1 MSKLIMIFVVAG
13 MAANAAAGEPTDNR
27 ELSAPAATG
36 PTAQSATAPDGD
48 LTAQERQAR
57 IEAALAQARL
67 ELVLSRK
74 AWRAERLAEAA
85 EKAQRVLDLLS
96 DLPAEMDVSIYE
108 LQAEGV
114 LAKVAHAG
122 VEIIEPRTSAQ
133 PTREQRVLEE
143 DYRDSEVQ
151 ALLEAQ
157 ETRII
162 PRDLITYPKDWS
174 EITKRREQYS
184 GGMVARGPSWWDDE
198 GREWYVAIYDVHDL
212 ILEPARFRVPMF
224 SYHTWRDREALRQY
238 SYIFRGDAHDLA
250 AGIPLL
256 RYFGGVEDSMPE
268 LHYSRTKLEQIT
280 RMVEA
285 FTNTPEGGAFV
296 IPLMP

>member
-1 MSKLIMIFVVAG
+1 MSKLIMIAMVVG
-13 MAANAAAGEPTDNR
+13 VAANVAAGEPIDNR
-27 ELSAPAATG
+27 ETN
-36 PTAQSATAPDGD
+36 TPDGD
-48 LTAQERQAR
+48 LITQEHQAR
-57 IEAALAQARL
+57 VEAALAQARL
-67 ELVLSRK
+67 ELVLSRQ
-74 AWRAERLAEAA
+74 ALRAERLVEAV

-96 DLPAEMDVSIYE
+96 DLSAEMDVSIYE

-114 LAKVAHAG
+114 LAKAARAG
-122 VEIIEPRTSAQ
+122 VEITVPRASEQPAQ
-133 PTREQRVLEE
+133 QQRVLEE

-157 ETRII
+157 ETRVI
-162 PRDLITYPKDWS
+162 PRDLVTYPKDWP

-184 GGMVARGPSWWDDE
+184 DSMVARGPSWWDDE

-212 ILEPARFRVPMF
+212 ILEPARFRVPTF

-250 AGIPLL
+250 AGLPLL
-256 RYFGGVEDSMPE
+256 RYFGGVEDAMPE
-268 LHYSRTKLEQIT
+268 MRYSRTKLEQIT

-296 IPLMP
+296 IPLMPE